1 MKNSQAKTT
10 YLKHYKPP
18 AFFIER
24 TDLVFDL
31 YDDKTIVTSKL
42 LFNKNKNLDDDSLV
56 LHGRDLVLESLF
68 LNKFRLT
75 PADYVE
81 DDETLTIPNLSA
93 ILEADSDQFTMTCIT
108 RIEPQNNMSLE
119 GLYKSNYKFCTQ
131 CEAEGFRKITY
142 YLDRPDVMSL
152 FTTKIIADI
161 KKYPVL
167 LSNGNKIDE
176 GIVDGDIARHW
187 VCWEDPSRSQV
198 IYLPWLREI

>member
-31 YDDKTIVTSKL
+31 HEEMTIVTSEL
-42 LFNKNKNLDDDSLV
+42 LFKKNKDLDDDALV

-81 DDETLTIPNLSA
+81 DNETLTIPNLSA
-93 ILEADSDQFTMTCIT
+93 ILETDSDQFTMTCVPRRTCRWKAYISQT
-108 RIEPQNNMSLE
+108 TSSVHSAKPKGLEKSRI
-119 GLYKSNYKFCTQ
+119 
-131 CEAEGFRKITY
+131 IW
-142 YLDRPDVMSL
+142 
-152 FTTKIIADI
+152 
-161 KKYPVL
+161 
-167 LSNGNKIDE
+167 ID
-176 GIVDGDIARHW
+176 
-187 VCWEDPSRSQV
+187 
-198 IYLPWLREI
+198 LT

>member
-31 YDDKTIVTSKL
+31 HEEKTIVTSEL
-42 LFNKNKNLDDDSLV
+42 LLKKNKDLDDDALV

-93 ILEADSDQFTMTCIT
+93 ILETDSDQFTIT
-108 RIEPQNNMSLE
+108 LSL
-119 GLYKSNYKFCTQ
+119 
-131 CEAEGFRKITY
+131 IH
-142 YLDRPDVMSL
+142 
-152 FTTKIIADI
+152 I
-161 KKYPVL
+161 
-167 LSNGNKIDE
+167 
-176 GIVDGDIARHW
+176 
-187 VCWEDPSRSQV
+187 
-198 IYLPWLREI
+198 